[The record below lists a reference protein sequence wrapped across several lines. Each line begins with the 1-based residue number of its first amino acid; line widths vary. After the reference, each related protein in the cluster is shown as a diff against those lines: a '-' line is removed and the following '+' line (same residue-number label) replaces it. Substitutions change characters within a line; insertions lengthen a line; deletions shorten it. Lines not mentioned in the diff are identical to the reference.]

1 LLPLFVALQAKSKGK
16 KLGEYFNSWTGSI
29 LNETG
34 GASLK
39 FENPTDNQSVL
50 DVRFIRRMV
59 LRVLEVLYYEEK
71 WEKLVDIALRFNA
84 LTKYDFSQVHKIERL
99 RKL

>member
-1 LLPLFVALQAKSKGK
+1 M
-16 KLGEYFNSWTGSI
+16 
-29 LNETG
+29 LNEAG

-39 FENPTDNQSVL
+39 FESPTDDQSVL
-50 DVRFIRRMV
+50 DVRFIRRLV

-84 LTKYDFSQVHKIERL
+84 LTK
-99 RKL
+99 